1 MESNCCVAEEIWNVL
16 KKLPYEHRYRLYGLW
31 KNDTF
36 QSHSLLI
43 RRKVDCV
50 KRIKYIMKRVSKDN
64 VKPTGRVLGKLS
76 HSCPGFLFDYILSQI
91 QIYDNLIGPVVD
103 SLKYLTNL
111 SYDVLGY
118 CVLEALSNPDKER
131 TNHDGTTISMWLTAL
146 SAFCGAIYKK
156 YNIDLTGLLQY
167 VANQLKAQKSLDLL
181 ILQVLI
187 LI

>member
-1 MESNCCVAEEIWNVL
+1 
-16 KKLPYEHRYRLYGLW
+16 
-31 KNDTF
+31 
-36 QSHSLLI
+36 
-43 RRKVDCV
+43 
-50 KRIKYIMKRVSKDN
+50 
-64 VKPTGRVLGKLS
+64 
-76 HSCPGFLFDYILSQI
+76 
-91 QIYDNLIGPVVD
+91 
-103 SLKYLTNL
+103 
-111 SYDVLGY
+111 
-118 CVLEALSNPDKER
+118 LEALSNPDKER